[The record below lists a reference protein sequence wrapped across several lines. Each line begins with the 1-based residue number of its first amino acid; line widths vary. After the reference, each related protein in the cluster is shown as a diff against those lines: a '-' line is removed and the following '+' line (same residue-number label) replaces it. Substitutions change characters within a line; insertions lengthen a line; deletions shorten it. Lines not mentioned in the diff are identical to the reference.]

1 MPDDQQIS
9 QSVDNVI
16 AETPDDQAADQP
28 AQPDAS
34 PSAYSLGSSPP
45 SDLPANDTAASD
57 EPISE
62 TGGPVT
68 QPTTAPTDDG
78 VVNVDQTSSSSSD
91 DLSDIKQQALSQLT
105 PIIGDLDQT
114 PEEKYRTLM
123 MLIQA
128 SDDKS
133 LLKNAFEAA
142 SSIEDKKAK
151 AEALLNIV
159 NEINYFSASK
169 AQSDEPNELASS

>member
-16 AETPDDQAADQP
+16 AETPDDQADQP
-28 AQPDAS
+28 VQPDS
-34 PSAYSLGSSPP
+34 GQPAYSLGSSPP
-45 SDLPANDTAASD
+45 SDSSASDNTAAD

-62 TGGPVT
+62 TGGQVT
-68 QPTTAPTDDG
+68 QPTAPPTNDG
-78 VVNVDQTSSSSSD
+78 VVNVDQSSSSD
-91 DLSDIKQQALSQLT
+91 DLGDIKQQALSQLT

-159 NEINYFSASK
+159 NEINYFSAPK
-169 AQSDEPNELASS
+169 AQSDESTEPTS

>member
-1 MPDDQQIS
+1 MQDDQQIS
-9 QSVDNVI
+9 QSADNII
-16 AETPDDQAADQP
+16 AETPDDQAVDQP
-28 AQPDAS
+28 AQPDS
-34 PSAYSLGSSPP
+34 GQPAYSLGSSPP
-45 SDLPANDTAASD
+45 SDLPASDNTTAD

-78 VVNVDQTSSSSSD
+78 VVNVDQTSSSSD

-105 PIIGDLDQT
+105 PIIGDLDQS

-142 SSIEDKKAK
+142 SSIEDKKTK

-169 AQSDEPNELASS
+169 AQSDEPTELASN